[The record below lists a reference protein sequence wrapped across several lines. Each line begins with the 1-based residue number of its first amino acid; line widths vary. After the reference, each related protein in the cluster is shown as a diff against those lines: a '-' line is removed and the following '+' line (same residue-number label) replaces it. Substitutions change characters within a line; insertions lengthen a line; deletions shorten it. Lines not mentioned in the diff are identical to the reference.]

1 MLDQIKTIKLE
12 DSKTLITPL
21 MAKELMKGNNH
32 NRKFR
37 TLEAKRYARQMR
49 LGRWKASP
57 EPLII
62 TDAGRIVSAQHR
74 LDAVIDTGLSQE
86 FIVTVI
92 KDEEFDNIFEI
103 VDQGATRS
111 IADILRAKP
120 KTILPLKYLLRVA
133 GVAKPQPQDIEPFL
147 KSKLGDLLVRM
158 DEQEQQGKIWRSTG
172 FKAAMAIAILSG
184 VTEEEEAFDLYE
196 NLNTTAPS
204 EWPHIFAALF
214 MQLSD
219 TKSQYRSGSSVAND
233 QFCRPLYCFENHKKN
248 TKTIRIA
255 KSRLREMEAKVLT
268 SLHSLVP
275 TFLD

>member
-92 KDEEFDNIFEI
+92 T
-103 VDQGATRS
+103 VSYTH
-111 IADILRAKP
+111 L
-120 KTILPLKYLLRVA
+120 TLP
-133 GVAKPQPQDIEPFL
+133 
-147 KSKLGDLLVRM
+147 
-158 DEQEQQGKIWRSTG
+158 T
-172 FKAAMAIAILSG
+172 
-184 VTEEEEAFDLYE
+184 
-196 NLNTTAPS
+196 NT
-204 EWPHIFAALF
+204 
-214 MQLSD
+214 
-219 TKSQYRSGSSVAND
+219 V
-233 QFCRPLYCFENHKKN
+233 
-248 TKTIRIA
+248 
-255 KSRLREMEAKVLT
+255 V
-268 SLHSLVP
+268 
-275 TFLD
+275 